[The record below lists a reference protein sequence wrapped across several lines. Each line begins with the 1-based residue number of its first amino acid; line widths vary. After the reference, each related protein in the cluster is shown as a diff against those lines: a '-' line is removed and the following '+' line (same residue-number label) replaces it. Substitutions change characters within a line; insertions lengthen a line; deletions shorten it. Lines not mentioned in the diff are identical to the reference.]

1 MLMLAL
7 RWILVTVKIG
17 QTICSTREPHSGDS
31 FSRLR
36 VDWIW
41 LLSPDARSLLR
52 LSLHLIV
59 SQSTGGGVIILFYC
73 VLKFRRK
80 IHTYVF
86 ARKFS
91 SGNSRINRM
100 LLVLIH
106 YTDIHKMTV
115 RSIFM
120 RLSYGLITILLVVT
134 AKKSPNK
141 KVWKWLGQ

>member
-1 MLMLAL
+1 MLLAL
-7 RWILVTVKIG
+7 RWILTQWNRTNNFK
-17 QTICSTREPHSGDS
+17 CMREPHSGDS

-59 SQSTGGGVIILFYC
+59 SQSTGGGAWCNNSLLLCVKIQKKYICKKIFFRQFY
-73 VLKFRRK
+73 
-80 IHTYVF
+80 
-86 ARKFS
+86 
-91 SGNSRINRM
+91 RINRM

>member
-1 MLMLAL
+1 MFLGVL
-7 RWILVTVKIG
+7 R
-17 QTICSTREPHSGDS
+17 SPEPHSGVS

-41 LLSPDARSLLR
+41 LLSCDARSLLR
-52 LSLHLIV
+52 LSLHLIA
-59 SQSTGGGVIILFYC
+59 SKSTGGKIILFYTK
-73 VLKFRRK
+73 LQEKWSLQENFLSA
-80 IHTYVF
+80 IF
-86 ARKFS
+86 
-91 SGNSRINRM
+91 GINR
-100 LLVLIH
+100 LPLALIH